1 MVILITVVRTIS
13 YILTLLVLADIV
25 VGYFLSPYH
34 KVRQVLDSIVQPM
47 LVPIRRFMPK
57 TGMLDFSPVVLIILI
72 QLGEVVIIWF
82 INSLI

>member
-47 LVPIRRFMPK
+47 LAPIRRFMPK